1 MFDTHIIQNSLKLI
15 DFCLSASIQPT
26 YEDIFFKYEIQIQ
39 KITASD
45 DGLYLRTIG
54 DALGWKLYVSR
65 GIGQLRDSCVRQT
78 IIRNAVQA
86 MQIDNQIILKAAL
99 DEINFSLMNIYQA
112 VGSIV
117 ILKDKY
123 LIDKLVAT
131 ENKDTLKAI
140 QALFA

>member
-1 MFDTHIIQNSLKLI
+1 
-15 DFCLSASIQPT
+15 
-26 YEDIFFKYEIQIQ
+26 
-39 KITASD
+39 
-45 DGLYLRTIG
+45 
-54 DALGWKLYVSR
+54 VSR
-65 GIGQLRDSCVRQT
+65 GIGQLKDSCVRQT

-86 MQIDNQIILKAAL
+86 MQIDNQIILNTAL

-112 VGSIV
+112 VRSIV

-131 ENKDTLKAI
+131 ENKDTIKAI

>member
-1 MFDTHIIQNSLKLI
+1 M
-15 DFCLSASIQPT
+15 
-26 YEDIFFKYEIQIQ
+26 
-39 KITASD
+39 
-45 DGLYLRTIG
+45 
-54 DALGWKLYVSR
+54 SR
-65 GIGQLRDSCVRQT
+65 GIGQLKDICVRQT

-86 MQIDNQIILKAAL
+86 MQIDNQIILKTAL